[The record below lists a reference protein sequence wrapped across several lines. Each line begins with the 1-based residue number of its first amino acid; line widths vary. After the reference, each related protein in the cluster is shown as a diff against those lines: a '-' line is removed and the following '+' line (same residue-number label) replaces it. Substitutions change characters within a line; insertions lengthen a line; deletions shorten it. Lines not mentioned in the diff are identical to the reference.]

1 MSKYDKER
9 EAMGLSTVASST
21 PSSTGK
27 SKYDADRA
35 MYKNGDEESQYA
47 NAMKSA
53 YESNPD
59 SFTNPTNASF
69 ADEAQGFNAPDDNG
83 NFRTDFPGGIINPLN
98 DLNRLNNSPLLRS
111 FNRGAGKTMG
121 VPDDMMDAAKTSF
134 VPSSDS
140 FNKLSAANLPENNS
154 TLGEKITGFLG
165 STAGFL
171 TNPAQ
176 LEQNVGQTFFGNQ
189 FFGNLGAKVGNTIES
204 KLPQNFIGKAA
215 GNLAKQGTIGALGS
229 AAYAPFQTLNSGGDV
244 QDIPRAML
252 EQGLTGGVLGG
263 GTGAVGSLGKSGFS
277 AIADRYA
284 GTKLGDALGKFF
296 GKGTAEVQPQQQQDI
311 LALPP
316 GRGDVRYQSARGRS
330 NLDPNVDPIYGQGDI
345 HTFELPEG
353 NYTPPTRFKMN
364 NAEDAFHSAY
374 GKVLPAAVER
384 MTPPLENP
392 NELAKWVQGHLND
405 AGHNVSLNEVRSLSY
420 EDLRQLAEEMKAR
433 LNPADV
439 VKRTAH
445 DMGYGQ
451 IYDMTTPTIKERIAQ
466 DAQKQ
471 VYGINPSKVN
481 IARPDA
487 FNVSKTS
494 PAAAP
499 ESKIG
504 FTPKQVK
511 PKSKYAQEREQILK
525 ETQAVNPP
533 ARPAQPE
540 VLRSTPETPMQ
551 ETPMQKPPTEDVI
564 QTKDPRVI
572 DKVVNFFDDVEQA
585 AKDRI
590 AARGNRLNS
599 LPIDQ
604 LADYAIIGAS
614 KLVKGTVKFSDWS
627 AAMIKDFGEEIKP
640 HLKDIFNQSKTHI
653 KEAERQASGVAH
665 LPGVNSGIDPL
676 KGNKADIASLEKATE
691 NSGEWK
697 DKNRF
702 FLNRETAE
710 RNFEDVMGKDAP
722 IMNKTYI
729 EPIHEAAA
737 ERQRFITKER
747 NEIKDLGIKYKTS
760 EDALVQKYGE
770 NKMTLDE
777 LKAESPDNWQKIK
790 TAAETMRSKYDKLL
804 DMANEVLRRNGYP
817 EVPKRKDY
825 FPHYEEVDGL
835 LHKLGFGFEDN
846 TLPAE
851 LNGIT
856 SNLKPGKNFFSNFQK
871 RKGNDT
877 TLGAMAG
884 FDRYIE
890 GISKVIYQ
898 TDNIKRLRGLD
909 KTLRAKHEGTTHLAD
924 FLGNLTDYTN
934 ILAGKKTELDRSPEA
949 LAGRNFYSAADWLKK
964 RVGANMI
971 GGSASAALTNTI
983 PVTQLLAETSK
994 PSVLKGITSA
1004 IQHITGNDAIGQES
1018 NFLTRRFTSDPLAM
1032 GKLDKTQKYAGA
1044 VFKAIDHFTS
1054 NIVIRS
1060 KYYEG
1065 MSKGLTSEEAMSA
1078 ADKYAS
1084 RMMAERSEGAMPTL
1098 FHSKGLGLITQ
1109 FQLEVNNQFSHLFK
1123 DMPKSMSKGKY
1134 ASALT
1139 QVIVYDYLYN
1149 QLYEKITGNRPAFDP
1164 LGIAVHSI
1172 QDFTNPRLSKGKAS
1186 MNLSK
1191 NIGNNL
1197 PFMSMITGGGRLP
1210 LDAAIPN
1217 IFGSSGLIS
1226 GKAKLGDEL
1235 MKPVKLLGL
1244 PFGGSQ
1250 INKTIT
1256 GLNAVSKGGERSKDS
1271 NGEDITK
1278 YPIAQ
1283 NMANITR
1290 GALFGKS
1297 ALPETGGYYR
1307 NNTPSLTPNETKM
1320 LDNAP
1325 NKEVMYKNILA
1336 QKQLNSLKDKMTKI
1350 SKDRSL
1356 TDKERMK
1363 KLGSLTD
1370 QYKEI
1375 TTGVR

>member
-9 EAMGLSTVASST
+9 EAMGVAPVASS
-21 PSSTGK
+21 SSTGK
-27 SKYDADRA
+27 SKYDEERNS
-35 MYKNGDEESQYA
+35 YRRGDENKQYA
-47 NAMKSA
+47 DAMNSA
-53 YESNPD
+53 YKSNPE
-59 SFTNPTNASF
+59 SFTNPNPTTEETPSSHPI
-69 ADEAQGFNAPDDNG
+69 QSKIIGGLSKGFGILDSALPEVTQPIKYGLKALGLGFDKVENAPVVKNIRGSLIGVDD
-83 NFRTDFPGGIINPLN
+83 PAYGGKNPW
-98 DLNRLNNSPLLRS
+98 
-111 FNRGAGKTMG
+111 
-121 VPDDMMDAAKTSF
+121 
-134 VPSSDS
+134 
-140 FNKLSAANLPENNS
+140 
-154 TLGEKITGFLG
+154 
-165 STAGFL
+165 
-171 TNPAQ
+171 
-176 LEQNVGQTFFGNQ
+176 
-189 FFGNLGAKVGNTIES
+189 
-204 KLPQNFIGKAA
+204 
-215 GNLAKQGTIGALGS
+215 
-229 AAYAPFQTLNSGGDV
+229 
-244 QDIPRAML
+244 
-252 EQGLTGGVLGG
+252 QGLLHPD
-263 GTGAVGSLGKSGFS
+263 L
-277 AIADRYA
+277 AI
-284 GTKLGDALGKFF
+284 
-296 GKGTAEVQPQQQQDI
+296 QQQQQRIGEKTKDFGPI
-311 LALPP
+311 SKFLYRLGVEAPTDPISLIAPEIKAAKLAKVAEEVAPLAREPLALPT
-316 GRGDVRYQSARGRS
+316 GRGDVRYQNAVDRS
-330 NLDPNVDPIYGQGDI
+330 NLNPNLDPIAGQGDV

-353 NYTPPTRFKMN
+353 KFAPPTRMKIN

-374 GKVLPAAVER
+374 NKVLPAAVER

-405 AGHNVSLNEVRSLSY
+405 AGHEVSLNQVRSLSY
-420 EDLRQLAEEMKAR
+420 EDLRQLAEEIKPR

-439 VKRTAH
+439 VKKTAY
-445 DMGYGQ
+445 DMGYGK
-451 IYDMTTPTIKERIAQ
+451 IYEKSNTSIKDRIAQ
-466 DAQKQ
+466 DARKQ
-471 VYGINPSKVN
+471 VYGVNPKAVN
-481 IARPDA
+481 ISRPDA
-487 FNVSKTS
+487 FNISKTS
-494 PAAAP
+494 PVAAP

-504 FTPKQVK
+504 FNRHINNLPKKVKQPVENIAPEQQTPKPQ
-511 PKSKYAQEREQILK
+511 PLK
-525 ETQAVNPP
+525 
-533 ARPAQPE
+533 
-540 VLRSTPETPMQ
+540 Q
-551 ETPMQKPPTEDVI
+551 ETPVTEPDIKPEDVI
-564 QTKDPRVI
+564 KTKDSRVS
-572 DKVVNFFDDVEQA
+572 DKVVGFFDDIEQA

-590 AARGNRLNS
+590 ASRGNRLNS
-599 LPIDQ
+599 LPVDQ

-614 KLVKGTVKFSDWS
+614 KLAKAAVKGSVKFSDWS
-627 AAMIKDFGEEIKP
+627 AEMIKDFGEEIKP
-640 HLKDIFNQSKTHI
+640 HLKDIFAKSKEHV

-665 LPGVNSGIDPL
+665 LPGVNSGVDPL
-676 KGNKADIASLEKATE
+676 KGHAGDISTLEKALG
-691 NSGEWK
+691 NSGAWK
-697 DKNRF
+697 DKNRLL
-702 FLNRETAE
+702 LNRETTE

-729 EPIHEAAA
+729 EPIHESAAD
-737 ERQRFITKER
+737 RQRFITKER
-747 NEIKDLGIKYKTS
+747 NDIKNLGIKYKS
-760 EDALVQKYGE
+760 EEDGLVQKYGE
-770 NKMTLDE
+770 SKMTLDE
-777 LKAESPDNWQKIK
+777 LKQASPNNWEKVK
-790 TAAETMRSKYDKLL
+790 SAAETMRSKYDELL
-804 DMANEVLRRNGYP
+804 NKANEVLQRNGYP
-817 EVPKRKDY
+817 EIPKRKDY
-825 FPHYEEVDGL
+825 FPHYEEVDSL
-835 LHKLGFGFEDN
+835 LHKLGFGFEDH

-851 LNGIT
+851 MNGIT
-856 SNLKPGKNFFSNFQK
+856 ANLKPGKNFFANALK
-871 RKGNDT
+871 RKGHDT
-877 TLGAMAG
+877 TLGAVAG

-898 TDNIKRLRGLD
+898 TDNIKRLRGLE
-909 KTLRAKHEGTTHLAD
+909 KSLRETHEGTTHLSD